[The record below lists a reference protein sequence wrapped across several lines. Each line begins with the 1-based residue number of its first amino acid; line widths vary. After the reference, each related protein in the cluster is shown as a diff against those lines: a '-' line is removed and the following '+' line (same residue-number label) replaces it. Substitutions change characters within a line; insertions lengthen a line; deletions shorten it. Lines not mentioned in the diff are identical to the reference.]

1 MIADPTVADRIAAI
15 HAMGGAIDVPGNVI
29 VEDVTADDG
38 LEWNLAAD
46 PSAVSAIFD
55 TATPISLVPLD
66 ATDDV
71 PIPPD
76 LPERLAEHRPTA
88 GRRPRLRAPGTR
100 PHPPDRR
107 GPATLG

>member
-1 MIADPTVADRIAAI
+1 MAP
-15 HAMGGAIDVPGNVI
+15 IDVPGNVI
-29 VEDVTADDG
+29 VDDVTADDG

-46 PSAVSAIFD
+46 PSAVSAIFE

-88 GRRPRLRAPGTR
+88 GADLVSSCWRASRRA
-100 PHPPDRR
+100 
-107 GPATLG
+107 